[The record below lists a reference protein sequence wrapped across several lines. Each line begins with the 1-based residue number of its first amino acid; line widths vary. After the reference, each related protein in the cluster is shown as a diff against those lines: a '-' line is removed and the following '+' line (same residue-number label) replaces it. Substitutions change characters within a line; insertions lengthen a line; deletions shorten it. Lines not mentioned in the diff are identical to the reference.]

1 MEPHLGVRRERGR
14 PGVASSFNQT
24 SSRRGAGRSR
34 STGRVSVTR
43 TTSWRSL
50 SLASVYVP
58 MIDMYP
64 RRIGIYISRLAGGS
78 ATPLA
83 LGADVRRDRGP
94 VAGLRRWTGHARIL
108 RDPAVPHVPPD
119 PFDLTFTAVDQT
131 EIAAQLVLYARGENT
146 WAAPPTQTRRWG
158 FGCSALRTRLWARIV
173 TGPTSR
179 TSGPRSGG

>member
-1 MEPHLGVRRERGR
+1 MRRELAGR
-14 PGVASSFNQT
+14 HCGSLT
-24 SSRRGAGRSR
+24 SGSVVSVVVPVSLEFQSNPSRRGAGRSR

-83 LGADVRRDRGP
+83 LVP
-94 VAGLRRWTGHARIL
+94 MFAGI
-108 RDPAVPHVPPD
+108 
-119 PFDLTFTAVDQT
+119 VDQLQGSADGLVT
-131 EIAAQLVLYARGENT
+131 LGFFEIQQFLTY
-146 WAAPPTQTRRWG
+146 
-158 FGCSALRTRLWARIV
+158 RLI
-173 TGPTSR
+173 
-179 TSGPRSGG
+179 RST